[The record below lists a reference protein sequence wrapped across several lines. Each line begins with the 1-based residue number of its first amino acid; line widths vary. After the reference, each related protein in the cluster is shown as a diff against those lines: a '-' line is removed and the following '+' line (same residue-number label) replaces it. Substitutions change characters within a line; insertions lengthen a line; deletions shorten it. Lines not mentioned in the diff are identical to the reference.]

1 MKNLPKEFKF
11 KKSNNPKNNIK
22 FILKIH
28 EEGFNTSLKI
38 EDFILK
44 YAFSDQVFAY
54 IIEDNYLKILLKN
67 FDEEVYNSCDIPEII
82 VDNLDVELNEENKN
96 ILNSSFLINDTI
108 SKLSKLNVKELSNKE
123 LEIINKLNSL
133 LS

>member
-11 KKSNNPKNNIK
+11 KKSNNPHNNIK

-38 EDFILK
+38 EDFISK
-44 YAFSDQVFAY
+44 YAFTDKVFAY
-54 IIEDNYLKILLKN
+54 LVEDNYLKILLKN
-67 FDEEVYNSCDIPEII
+67 FDEKVYDSYDIPEIVI
-82 VDNLDVELNEENKN
+82 DDLGLELSEENKD
-96 ILNSSFLINDTI
+96 ILNSYLINDTI
-108 SKLSKLNVKELSNKE
+108 SKLSKLNVKKLSNKE
-123 LEIINKLNSL
+123 LEIINKLNSI

>member
-11 KKSNNPKNNIK
+11 KKSNNPQNNIK

-28 EEGFNTSLKI
+28 EEGFNISLKV
-38 EDFILK
+38 EDFISK

-54 IIEDNYLKILLKN
+54 LVEDNYLKILLKN
-67 FDEEVYNSCDIPEII
+67 FDEKVYNSYDIPEII
-82 VDNLDVELNEENKN
+82 IDDFEVELNEENEN
-96 ILNSSFLINDTI
+96 ILNSSILINDTI
-108 SKLSKLNVKELSNKE
+108 SKLSKLNLKELSNKE
-123 LEIINKLNSL
+123 LEIINKLNSV